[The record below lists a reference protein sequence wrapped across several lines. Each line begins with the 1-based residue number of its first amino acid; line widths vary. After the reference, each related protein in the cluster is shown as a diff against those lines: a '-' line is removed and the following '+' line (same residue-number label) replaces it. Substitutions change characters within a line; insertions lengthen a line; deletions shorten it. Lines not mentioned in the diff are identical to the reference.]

1 MQDSVKKKKRKHK
14 LWVQITIPLVF
25 IEVFFIVITSVA
37 FFLYNVDHYVEERFK
52 STQNLGMNLA
62 SEMKNYKSIDFLSE
76 YWQEHYDEMDF
87 FYGNQKKLLEK
98 MNRLKLLRP
107 SLTDVT
113 LYTTEEVKTRLDEEG
128 QKLFAEICYYQLTE
142 KFDTAKRAFSTKF
155 LYSFV
160 VRDGKEGI
168 FLITGALNNEKRI
181 SQGGEL
187 FELGY
192 KVPYEKGVYP
202 ILDEVLKT
210 ESSPTRME
218 LSNKEGA
225 IQDVVHVFEP
235 VVSNGKMLMVI
246 GVGME
251 WKDIADSVLAF
262 SLRIAA
268 GLAIMFV
275 LLGLLIMRR
284 VKKVAMD
291 PIKEEQRIIKS
302 YELNKDIEETLDN
315 LSKISTRNEIQSLA
329 EEFSNML
336 LELEKYNEDIRK
348 ATAEKER
355 ISAELDLARVIQENQ
370 LPSKF
375 PAFPGRM
382 DFDIYASMT
391 PAKEVGGDFYDF
403 YLLDDDHI
411 ALVIADVSGKGIP
424 ASLFMMMSKILINNY
439 SAMGLSP
446 KEVLEKANDTIF
458 KYNKQRMFVTV
469 WFGVL
474 EISTGKVCASNAG
487 HEYPIIK
494 RSGDKFELYKDKHGF
509 VAGAVNKTKY
519 TEYEFELEK
528 GGILFLYTDGVPEA
542 TNAQEEMYGTQRLV
556 DQLNKMKGASPKE
569 LLEGVHKSVDEFVGD
584 APQFDDLTMLCI
596 RRN

>member
-128 QKLFAEICYYQLTE
+128 QKLFAEICYYQLAE

-168 FLITGALNNEKRI
+168 FLITGALSNEKRI

-251 WKDIADSVLAF
+251 WKDIVDSVLAF

-336 LELEKYNEDIRK
+336 LELEKYNEDIIK

-403 YLLDDDHI
+403 YLLDDDHL

-494 RSGDKFELYKDKHGF
+494 QPDGKFELYKDKHGF
-509 VAGAVNKTKY
+509 VAGAVNKMKY

>member
-14 LWVQITIPLVF
+14 LWIQIIIPLVI
-25 IEVFFIVITSVA
+25 IEVLFIVVTSVA
-37 FFLYNVDHYVEERFK
+37 FYFYNKDHYITERFK
-52 STQNLGMNLA
+52 STQSLGQNIV
-62 SEMKNYKSIDFLSE
+62 SEVKSYKSIEFLCE
-76 YWQEHYDEMDF
+76 YWQQHYDEMDL

-107 SLTDVT
+107 SLTDFT
-113 LYTTEEVKTRLDEEG
+113 LYTSEEARTRLDEEG
-128 QKLFAEICYYQLTE
+128 QKLFAEICYYQLSE

-155 LYSFV
+155 LYSFTII
-160 VRDGKEGI
+160 DKKEGV

-181 SQGGEL
+181 SQGGDI
-187 FELGY
+187 FELGH
-192 KVPYEKGVYP
+192 KTPYQKGVYP
-202 ILDEVLKT
+202 ILDEVLET
-210 ESSPTRME
+210 ESSPTKME
-218 LSNKEGA
+218 LSDSSGA
-225 IQDVVHVFEP
+225 DQEVVHVFEP
-235 VVSNGKMLMVI
+235 VVSNGKLLMVV

-251 WKDIADSVLAF
+251 WKDIIDSVIHF
-262 SLRIAA
+262 SLRVAA

-275 LLGLLIMRR
+275 LLGLLIMKR
-284 VKKVAMD
+284 VKKVAVD
-291 PIKEEQRIIKS
+291 PIKEEQGIIRS
-302 YELNKDIEETLDN
+302 YEQNKDIQDTVDK
-315 LSKISTRNEIQSLA
+315 LSMIASRNEIQSLA

-336 LELEKYNEDIRK
+336 LKLEKYNEDIRN

-355 ISAELDLARVIQENQ
+355 ISAELDLARIIQENQ

-509 VAGAVNKTKY
+509 VAGAVNKMKY